1 MLVLVL
7 VLLLYELYELYEL
20 YDRLYFSQL
29 QAVRGMQPH
38 GDNHTATLAALCSTR
53 IRITIQMN
61 ERYRRGLIVSIYSVD
76 HRSRIE
82 QAIVMGPTARGI
94 SSHATLTSGTI

>member
-1 MLVLVL
+1 MLVLMLVLVLVLVL
-7 VLLLYELYELYEL
+7 VLLLYELY
-20 YDRLYFSQL
+20 DQVYFSQL

-61 ERYRRGLIVSIYSVD
+61 ERYRRGLIVSIYS
-76 HRSRIE
+76 S
-82 QAIVMGPTARGI
+82 
-94 SSHATLTSGTI
+94 